1 MKAIELDMKFLYKS
15 LVVISSILLFASCSA
30 FKTSM
35 TPTELYATLPAMTT
49 TKFLQEAEVQKLGC
63 TCLTKN
69 RNYTAP
75 MGLTVKHDLKNAA
88 KGIDEWV
95 QIDKGNAYVLK
106 NYKWITVNYDAKTG
120 STATQLYVEF
130 DTYSCK

>member
-1 MKAIELDMKFLYKS
+1 MSYFNKLIVS
-15 LVVISSILLFASCSA
+15 LLSILLFASCSA

-35 TPTELYATLPAMTT
+35 SPSELYAVLPTLST
-49 TKFLQEAEVQKLGC
+49 TKFLQEADAQKLGC

-95 QIDKGNAYVLK
+95 QIDKGNAYVVK
-106 NYKWITVNYDAKTG
+106 NYKWVTVGYDMKNG
-120 STATQLYVEF
+120 STATQLYIEF